1 MATLA
6 LVLYVLFVALGFG
19 LRSLIQ
25 FRRTGSTGFRGI
37 ARRSGW
43 SEWIAGVGFITAA
56 LLGFAA
62 PVLVLIDSI
71 EPISS
76 LDSPVVH
83 VLGVAVALLGIAGTL
98 YAQLAMGKSWRIGV
112 DPEERTELVAGGPFA
127 LVRNPIYSAVLST
140 TLGLA
145 LLVPTWVS
153 IAGLF
158 GVVLALEVQVRA
170 VEEPY
175 MLRLHGEAYADYAAR
190 VGRFVPGIGRIGG
203 SLSRVSVR
211 NRRQRT

>member
-1 MATLA
+1 MAALA
-6 LVLYVLFVALGFG
+6 LVLYALFVALGFG

-37 ARRSGW
+37 ARRSG
-43 SEWIAGVGFITAA
+43 SAEWIAGVGFIAAA

-62 PVLVLIDSI
+62 PVLVLTDSI

-76 LDSPVVH
+76 LDSSVVH
-83 VLGVAVALLGIAGTL
+83 VLGIVLALLGIAATL

-127 LVRNPIYSAVLST
+127 LVRNPIYSAVLLT
-140 TLGLA
+140 ALGLA
-145 LLVPTWVS
+145 LLVPTWAS
-153 IAGLF
+153 FAGLV
-158 GVVLALEVQVRA
+158 GVVTALEVQVRL

-175 MLRLHGEAYADYAAR
+175 MLRVHGDAYADYAAR
-190 VGRFVPGIGRIGG
+190 VGRFVPGVGRIGKPA
-203 SLSRVSVR
+203 
-211 NRRQRT
+211 

>member
-6 LVLYVLFVALGFG
+6 LVLYALFVALGFG

-37 ARRSGW
+37 ARRSGPA
-43 SEWIAGVGFITAA
+43 EWIAGVGFVAAA

-76 LDSPVVH
+76 LDSSAVH
-83 VLGVAVALLGIAGTL
+83 VLGIVLALLGIAATL

-127 LVRNPIYSAVLST
+127 LVRNPIYSAVLLT
-140 TLGLA
+140 ALGLA
-145 LLVPTWVS
+145 MLVPTWVS
-153 IAGLF
+153 IAGLV
-158 GVVLALEVQVRA
+158 GVVMALEVQVRL

-175 MLRLHGEAYADYAAR
+175 MLRVHGEAYAKYAAR
-190 VGRFVPGIGRIGG
+190 VGRFLPGVGRIGK
-203 SLSRVSVR
+203 SA
-211 NRRQRT
+211 